1 MVFSLDQGK
10 LIQLEREFKDFKN
23 NDNLFRYIE
32 LSLRLNTQGK
42 MKEHIKMLNVD
53 PKKAC
58 LL

>member
-42 MKEHIKMLNVD
+42 HEGTY
-53 PKKAC
+53 
-58 LL
+58 